1 MRNHP
6 LRQAFQLTIIASVL
20 MCSAVP
26 LLAAIKNWA
35 MVVAPG
41 SKLQDVSLADL
52 TKLCKGTQKA
62 WPDGK
67 SFTLVVRNPDAPEMR
82 GALQKIFGVNDSDL
96 KPVLAKLNESHPVMK
111 VVDSDE
117 ELIRTV
123 GSTPGAVG
131 LLDVYSINS
140 AVKVLRVDGKLPFDA
155 GYSLKGN

>member
-6 LRQAFQLTIIASVL
+6 LRRALRLAIVVGILLNTMLPL
-20 MCSAVP
+20 M
-26 LLAAIKNWA
+26 AAIKNWA

-52 TKLCKGTQKA
+52 TKLCKGTQKS

-67 SFTLVVRNPDAPEMR
+67 SFTLVVHNPDAPEMR

-96 KPVLAKLNESHPVMK
+96 KPVLAKLNETHPILK